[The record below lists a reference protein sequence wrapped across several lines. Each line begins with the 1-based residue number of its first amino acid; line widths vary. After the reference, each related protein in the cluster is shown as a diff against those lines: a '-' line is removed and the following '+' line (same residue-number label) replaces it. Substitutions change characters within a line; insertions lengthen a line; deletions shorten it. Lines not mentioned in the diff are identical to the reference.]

1 MEATMTKITKKQEAL
16 LTELLKDFDGDAE
29 DLLGKHGLVMQL
41 KKRGLEAMLEG
52 ELADHLGY
60 EPNHPAGNG
69 AGNSRNGRG
78 SKKVQ
83 SKDGPMELEVPR
95 DRNGSFEPQVVKK
108 RQRRIDGLDDMIIAL
123 YARGHST
130 RGIQDQLME
139 LYGAELSPTLTSNVT
154 KSVLVP
160 LMADVR
166 RKSSIQCG
174 LPVRCAGRQESW
186 A

>member
-52 ELADHLGY
+52 ELTDHLGY

-69 AGNSRNGRG
+69 TGNTRNGRG

-83 SKDGPMELEVPR
+83 SKDGLMELEVPR
-95 DRNGSFEPQVVKK
+95 DRNGSFEPQIVKK
-108 RQRRIDGLDDMIIAL
+108 RQRRSMVLMTWLSHCTPA
-123 YARGHST
+123 
-130 RGIQDQLME
+130 GIVP
-139 LYGAELSPTLTSNVT
+139 GSFRTS
-154 KSVLVP
+154 
-160 LMADVR
+160 
-166 RKSSIQCG
+166 
-174 LPVRCAGRQESW
+174 SW
-186 A
+186 SCTVQRFHRP